1 MRLLS
6 KNFQIWNCVFKKKIC
21 FFNAIVRT
29 CEMSFMKV
37 SLFQIIKFKCVIQ
50 TFINSNCV
58 FTSIIPSERYTY
70 HMQQI
75 SKHFAGNIKTSS
87 TMLFLYMCFHRD
99 CSCFYCFWCSE
110 IKCMKIYGTQVII
123 IYASIFMKICETNR
137 NWIICVAMC

>member
-1 MRLLS
+1 MS
-6 KNFQIWNCVFKKKIC
+6 KLVIINCFFFFSVKLRTLWWDYFHKISKSETVFLKKIY
-21 FFNAIVRT
+21 FFNTIVRT

-50 TFINSNCV
+50 TFITSNCV

-87 TMLFLYMCFHRD
+87 TMLFLYMCVFI
-99 CSCFYCFWCSE
+99 E
-110 IKCMKIYGTQVII
+110 IAHVCTAFDVLKLNVWTYMIPK
-123 IYASIFMKICETNR
+123 S
-137 NWIICVAMC
+137 